1 MNAYKQ
7 GFSDGLK
14 QARKLVKEDIAS
26 IYGIMN
32 VILLEMGNTEEE
44 VTNLLAQ
51 TQERWVAVV
60 ESDQSVKEYL
70 REHLPFE
77 IYQDLI

>member
-1 MNAYKQ
+1 M
-7 GFSDGLK
+7 
-14 QARKLVKEDIAS
+14 
-26 IYGIMN
+26 
-32 VILLEMGNTEEE
+32 LEMGNTEEE